1 MFLKQLVN
9 IKRLVNLLKILRKGH
24 KFRKNKLR
32 KDKNNRKVIN
42 LYNKIKEDQMLQ
54 NRKHLHLH
62 LRKYLLKQVLY
73 LLNLCIMLKAMM
85 MMSGQ
90 H

>member
-54 NRKHLHLH
+54 NRKHL
-62 LRKYLLKQVLY
+62 YLQKHILKRVLY
-73 LLNLCIMLKAMM
+73 LLNLCIMLKAMT